1 MKKMNKRLLKLM
13 LVFSF
18 IGLAACAGSTHL
30 VERWNDESYVDQPKL
45 KKVLVLGIFQD
56 EVQRRAFEA
65 EFVAQVNAGSDEAI
79 AGYTLMPE
87 QSDYDEKSEI
97 AAAVA
102 QAGADSVLIT
112 SFKGAS
118 KQQRYVPP
126 SYDYVPSMGMG
137 YGYGAYYGAAYQAV
151 YRPGYTVTDT
161 IVQLETRVY
170 AVAEE
175 KLIWAGNTQSINPE
189 SEKKITAELVKL
201 VTNDMRKSGLI
212 E

>member
-1 MKKMNKRLLKLM
+1 MKLKQLIRFAFLLPI
-13 LVFSF
+13 LV
-18 IGLAACAGSTHL
+18 LTACAGSTSL
-30 VERWNDESYVDQPKL
+30 VERWSDETLVDELNL

-56 EVQRRAFEA
+56 EIQRRAFESA
-65 EFVAQVNAGSDEAI
+65 FVDQVNKDGHAAV

-87 QSDYDEKSEI
+87 EQDYDEKSDIE
-97 AAAVA
+97 AAVK
-102 QAGADSVLIT
+102 QVGADAVLIT
-112 SFKGAS
+112 SLKSAG

-126 SYDYVPSMGMG
+126 SVDYIPSMGMG

-170 AVAEE
+170 SVATE
-175 KLIWAGNTQSINPE
+175 KLVWAGNTQSVNSAS
-189 SEKKITAELVKL
+189 SEVISEELVKL
-201 VTNDMRKSGLI
+201 VTDDMRKSGLI

>member
-1 MKKMNKRLLKLM
+1 MIKKNLLKLT
-13 LVFSF
+13 LAIGL

-56 EVQRRAFEA
+56 EAQRRAFEA
-65 EFVAQVNAGSDEAI
+65 EFVAQVKAGDGEAI
-79 AGYTLMPE
+79 AGYTLMPA
-87 QSDYDEKSEI
+87 QSEYDEKSEI
-97 AAAVA
+97 AAAVD
-102 QAGADSVLIT
+102 QSGADSVLIT

-151 YRPGYTVTDT
+151 YRPGYTVTDS

-175 KLIWAGNTQSINPE
+175 KLIWAGNTQSINSE
-189 SEKKITAELVKL
+189 SSKKITAELVKL
-201 VTNDMRKSGLI
+201 VASDMRKSGLI

>member
-1 MKKMNKRLLKLM
+1 MIKRNLLKSM
-13 LVFSF
+13 LTIGL

-30 VERWNDESYVDQPKL
+30 IERWNDESYVDQPKL

-56 EVQRRAFEA
+56 QAQRRAFEA
-65 EFVAQVNAGSDEAI
+65 EFVAQVNAGVGEAI

-87 QSDYDEKSEI
+87 QSEYDEKSEI
-97 AAAVA
+97 ATAVD
-102 QAGADSVLIT
+102 QSGADSVLIT
-112 SFKGAS
+112 SFKGVS

-170 AVAEE
+170 AVSEE
-175 KLIWAGNTQSINPE
+175 KLIWAGNTQSINSE
-189 SEKKITAELVKL
+189 SSKKITAELVKL
-201 VTNDMRKSGLI
+201 VTSDMRKSGLI

>member
-1 MKKMNKRLLKLM
+1 MMIKRNLLKLM
-13 LVFSF
+13 LAIGL

-30 VERWNDESYVDQPKL
+30 TERWNDESYVDQPKL

-56 EVQRRAFEA
+56 EAQRRAFEA
-65 EFVAQVNAGSDEAI
+65 EFVAQVNAGAGEAI

-87 QSDYDEKSEI
+87 QSEYDEKSEI
-97 AAAVA
+97 AAAVD
-102 QAGADSVLIT
+102 QVGADSVLIT

-118 KQQRYVPP
+118 EQQRYVPP
-126 SYDYVPSMGMG
+126 SYDYAPSMRMG
-137 YGYGAYYGAAYQAV
+137 YGYGAYYGAAYQTV

-170 AVAEE
+170 AVAEG
-175 KLIWAGNTQSINPE
+175 KLVWAGNTQSINTE
-189 SEKKITAELVKL
+189 SSKKITDELVKL
-201 VTNDMRKSGLI
+201 VNREMSKSGLI